1 MAIVD
6 TAESAVADAGRREC
20 YLLCKEVKALL
31 PRSQG
36 FRLEFGGFKLSVFPE
51 CKAKWPPGAKSGRG
65 WRRPGAATAS
75 TKASKHK
82 PRAAKHEAASAEAAL
97 PATLTS
103 TTKEQPETSRQRRS
117 AKRAAGRAAAALAA
131 SLPPPPLSEPDAE
144 AEVPT
149 ATALPPPGL
158 DGASTKRRLSF
169 LAAASFSK
177 RVAVDSHSS
186 SSSSPG
192 PALALEVGS
201 EDMYLPS
208 IPHQNEPLPSPII
221 TNNEHHI
228 RTRPRSKRKV
238 RIYFLFGRDVCDGEH
253 SKAQAHKTLAPV
265 R

>member
-158 DGASTKRRLSF
+158 DG
-169 LAAASFSK
+169 
-177 RVAVDSHSS
+177 
-186 SSSSPG
+186 P
-192 PALALEVGS
+192 P
-201 EDMYLPS
+201 
-208 IPHQNEPLPSPII
+208 
-221 TNNEHHI
+221 
-228 RTRPRSKRKV
+228 PRS
-238 RIYFLFGRDVCDGEH
+238 
-253 SKAQAHKTLAPV
+253 
-265 R
+265 